1 MRNHNI
7 ITYPFTAIVGQEKMK
22 KALVLNLIN
31 PKVGGVLI
39 RGEKGTAKSTA
50 VRALASLL
58 PEIEVVEGCKF
69 KCDPSHT
76 NELCEECL
84 GKLNAGILR
93 ISPVKMKVV
102 DLPVSATEDRVVGTL
117 DIEHAIKTGEKRFE
131 PGVLAM
137 SHRGILYVDEIN
149 LLDDHLVDVLLD
161 SAAMGVNTIE
171 REGISYTHP
180 ANFVLVGTMNPEE
193 GELRPQL
200 LDRFGLCVDIK
211 GISEVSRRVELIKYR
226 LNYEA
231 DPEAF
236 AANWESAEAELC
248 GQILNAKQLLPEV
261 RISDDMLELI
271 SQICIDM
278 GVDGHRADL
287 TMMKTSITLAA
298 FYGRTEVTEDDVR
311 EAAGLTLSHRMRRK
325 PFDNQP
331 EKQDKL
337 DESIEKHKDKQKEKQ
352 KETQKE
358 KPENQ
363 EDKPK
368 NEEEKEKEKKKY
380 EHQNKER
387 HESPD
392 QQHKPAEGH
401 PPEESEA
408 QNAEQPD
415 ASMETTFEI
424 GEIYQIK
431 QLSPEFRREQRN
443 GSGRRS
449 KTLTRSRKGRYI
461 KSSIPHEKTTDL
473 AFDATLRA
481 AAPFQLTREKNGN
494 SVAIH
499 ESDFRE
505 KIREKKIGNLVLF
518 VVDASGSM
526 GARQRMVA
534 SKGAVLSMLM
544 DAYQKRDKVG
554 LIAFKGEGAELLL
567 PPTSSIE
574 LAQKYLQEMPTGGK
588 TPLSRGLVKGYEVIK
603 TELRRDPD
611 TCPFMV
617 LISDGRANV
626 SMNGESPLQETKTV
640 ASRLR
645 EEGIQSAVIDTES
658 SMIKFGLAQ
667 QISAALG
674 ATYLTLE
681 NLKSDSIV
689 SAVRAL
695 SPFEVRA
702 LTGDFAV

>member
-7 ITYPFTAIVGQEKMK
+7 AIYPFTAIVGQERMK

-31 PKVGGVLI
+31 PKLGGVLI

-50 VRALASLL
+50 VRALANLL

-69 KCDPSHT
+69 KCNPNHQ
-76 NELCEECL
+76 NELCEKCL
-84 GKLNAGILR
+84 EKLKAGNLKGSR
-93 ISPVKMKVV
+93 IKMKVV

-117 DIEHAIKTGEKRFE
+117 DIEHAIKKGEKRFE

-137 SHRGILYVDEIN
+137 AHRGILYVDEIN

-161 SAAMGVNTIE
+161 SAAMGINTIE
-171 REGISYTHP
+171 REGISYSHP

-200 LDRFGLCVDIK
+200 LDRFGLCVDVK
-211 GISEVSRRVELIKYR
+211 GISDVARRVELIKYR
-226 LNYEA
+226 LSYEA

-236 AANWESAEAELC
+236 AANWQAAETELC
-248 GQILNAKQLLPEV
+248 GQILNAKQLLSEV

-271 SQICIDM
+271 SQICVDM
-278 GVDGHRADL
+278 GVDWHRADI
-287 TMMKTSITLAA
+287 TMMKASITLAA
-298 FYGRTEVTEDDVR
+298 FNGRTDVLEEDVK
-311 EAAGLTLSHRMRRK
+311 EAAELVLSHRMRRK
-325 PFDNQP
+325 PFDSHSD
-331 EKQDKL
+331 KQDKL
-337 DESIEKHKDKQKEKQ
+337 DESIEKHREKQ
-352 KETQKE
+352 KDKE
-358 KPENQ
+358 KNKQEQQKQERKENPGKTHEHPEKQPEKQPENTPNQ
-363 EDKPK
+363 
-368 NEEEKEKEKKKY
+368 
-380 EHQNKER
+380 
-387 HESPD
+387 S
-392 QQHKPAEGH
+392 EG
-401 PPEESEA
+401 
-408 QNAEQPD
+408 QPD
-415 ASMETTFEI
+415 ASSETVFAI
-424 GEIYQIK
+424 GESYQVK
-431 QLSPEFRREQRN
+431 QLNPEFLRANRK

-449 KTLTRSRKGRYI
+449 KTLTSSRQGRYI
-461 KSSIPHEKTTDL
+461 KSTIPHEKTTDL

-481 AAPFQLTREKNGN
+481 AAPYQLTREKNGN
-494 SVAIH
+494 SIIIH
-499 ESDFRE
+499 ESDFR
-505 KIREKKIGNLVLF
+505 KKVREKKIGNLVLF

-554 LIAFKGEGAELLL
+554 LIAFKGNSAELLL

-603 TELRRDPD
+603 AELRRDPD

-626 SMNGESPLQETKTV
+626 SMNGEPPLQEITTV

-667 QISAALG
+667 KISTALG

-681 NLKSDSIV
+681 DLKAESIV
-689 SAVRAL
+689 NAVRTSA
-695 SPFEVRA
+695 PFDILPPSGGFSV
-702 LTGDFAV
+702 

>member
-7 ITYPFTAIVGQEKMK
+7 TIYPFSAIVGQEKMK

-50 VRALASLL
+50 VRALANLL

-69 KCDPSHT
+69 KCNPNNI

-84 GKLNAGILR
+84 EKLNAGALR
-93 ISPVKMKVV
+93 ISLVKMKVA

-137 SHRGILYVDEIN
+137 AHRGILYVDEIN

-171 REGISYTHP
+171 REGISYSHP

-211 GISEVSRRVELIKYR
+211 GISDVSRRVELIKYR
-226 LNYEA
+226 LSYEA
-231 DPEAF
+231 DPETF
-236 AANWESAEAELC
+236 AANWLASETELC
-248 GQILNAKQLLPEV
+248 GQILLAQKLLSDV
-261 RISDDMLELI
+261 WISDDMLELI

-298 FYGRTEVTEDDVR
+298 FYGRTEVTEEDVR

-331 EKQDKL
+331 DKQDKL
-337 DESIEKHKDKQKEKQ
+337 DDSIEKHKEKQKEKQ
-352 KETQKE
+352 K
-358 KPENQ
+358 NQ
-363 EDKPK
+363 DKKPK
-368 NEEEKEKEKKKY
+368 NDDRKEKNNH
-380 EHQNKER
+380 EHQNKE
-387 HESPD
+387 PGKGD
-392 QQHKPAEGH
+392 QQHKQAEGH
-401 PPEESEA
+401 HQEKPED

-415 ASMETTFEI
+415 SSSETTFEI
-424 GEIYQIK
+424 GENYQVK
-431 QLSPEFRREQRN
+431 QLSPEFRRDQRN

-449 KTLTRSRKGRYI
+449 KTLTRSKKGRYI

-494 SVAIH
+494 SIAIH

-505 KIREKKIGNLVLF
+505 KTREKKIGNLVLF

-554 LIAFKGEGAELLL
+554 LIAFKGDRAELLL

-588 TPLSRGLVKGYEVIK
+588 TPLSQGLVKGYEVIK
-603 TELRRDPD
+603 TELLRDPD

-645 EEGIQSAVIDTES
+645 DEGIQSAVIDTEN

-667 QISAALG
+667 QISTALG

-689 SAVRAL
+689 NAVRASAPFDL
-695 SPFEVRA
+695 RSPS
-702 LTGDFAV
+702 GDFSV

>member
-7 ITYPFTAIVGQEKMK
+7 AVYPFTAIVGQERMK

-50 VRALASLL
+50 VRALANLL
-58 PEIEVVEGCKF
+58 PEIEVVEGCRF
-69 KCDPSHT
+69 KCSPGNN

-84 GKLNAGILR
+84 EKLNAGNLK
-93 ISPVKMKVV
+93 ISSVKMKVV

-137 SHRGILYVDEIN
+137 AHRGILYVDEIN

-171 REGISYTHP
+171 REGISFSHP

-211 GISEVSRRVELIKYR
+211 GISDVPRRVELIKYR

-236 AANWESAEAELC
+236 AASWQAAETELC
-248 GQILNAKQLLPEV
+248 RQILNAKQLLSEV

-271 SQICIDM
+271 SQICVDM
-278 GVDGHRADL
+278 GVDGHRADI
-287 TMMKTSITLAA
+287 TMMKASITLAA
-298 FYGRTEVTEDDVR
+298 FNGRTDVLEEDVK
-311 EAAGLTLSHRMRRK
+311 EAAELVLSHRMRRK
-325 PFDNQP
+325 PFDSHSD
-331 EKQDKL
+331 KQDKL
-337 DESIEKHKDKQKEKQ
+337 DESIENHREKQKEKEKNKQEQQ
-352 KETQKE
+352 KHEFKE
-358 KPENQ
+358 NPKENPESSHGQ
-363 EDKPK
+363 
-368 NEEEKEKEKKKY
+368 
-380 EHQNKER
+380 
-387 HESPD
+387 
-392 QQHKPAEGH
+392 
-401 PPEESEA
+401 PEEQQSDEKQDQTEEQSDAASETIFA
-408 QNAEQPD
+408 
-415 ASMETTFEI
+415 M
-424 GEIYQIK
+424 GESYQVK
-431 QLSPEFRREQRN
+431 QFSPEFRRANRK

-449 KTLTRSRKGRYI
+449 KTLTDSKQGRYV
-461 KSSIPHEKTTDL
+461 KSTIPHEKTTDL

-481 AAPFQLTREKNGN
+481 AAPYQLTREKNGN
-494 SVAIH
+494 SIMIH
-499 ESDFRE
+499 ESDFRK

-544 DAYQKRDKVG
+544 DAYQKRDRVG
-554 LIAFKGEGAELLL
+554 LIAFKGESAELLL

-574 LAQKYLQEMPTGGK
+574 LAQRYLQEMPTGGK

-603 TELRRDPD
+603 TELQRDPD
-611 TCPFMV
+611 TCPFLV

-626 SMNGESPLQETKTV
+626 SMDGESPLQETKTV

-645 EEGIQSAVIDTES
+645 EEGIQSAVIDTENS
-658 SMIKFGLAQ
+658 TIKFGLAQ

-681 NLKSDSIV
+681 DLKADSIV
-689 SAVRAL
+689 DAVRA
-695 SPFEVRA
+695 SAPFEVRLPSGGFTA
-702 LTGDFAV
+702 

>member
-1 MRNHNI
+1 MRNHN
-7 ITYPFTAIVGQEKMK
+7 TAVYPFTAIVGQERMK

-31 PKVGGVLI
+31 PKLGGVLI

-50 VRALASLL
+50 VRALANLL

-69 KCDPSHT
+69 RCNPDNR

-84 GKLNAGILR
+84 DNLKAGNLR
-93 ISPVKMKVV
+93 VSRVKMRVV

-117 DIEHAIKTGEKRFE
+117 DIEHAIKKGEKRFE

-137 SHRGILYVDEIN
+137 AHRGILYVDEIN

-171 REGISYTHP
+171 REGISYSHP

-200 LDRFGLCVDIK
+200 LDRFGLCVDVK
-211 GISEVSRRVELIKYR
+211 GISDVSRRVELIKYR
-226 LNYEA
+226 LSYEA
-231 DPEAF
+231 NPETF
-236 AANWESAEAELC
+236 VANWQAAETELC

-261 RISDDMLELI
+261 RISDSMLELI
-271 SQICIDM
+271 SQICVDL
-278 GVDGHRADL
+278 GVDGHRADI

-298 FYGRTEVTEDDVR
+298 FNGRTDVFEEDVK
-311 EAAGLTLSHRMRRK
+311 EAAELVLSHRMRRK
-325 PFDNQP
+325 PFDSHSD
-331 EKQDKL
+331 KQDKL
-337 DESIEKHKDKQKEKQ
+337 DESIENHREKQ
-352 KETQKE
+352 K
-358 KPENQ
+358 
-363 EDKPK
+363 
-368 NEEEKEKEKKKY
+368 EKEKEKNKHEQQKK
-380 EHQNKER
+380 EHEEDKEK
-387 HESPD
+387 
-392 QQHKPAEGH
+392 QHKR
-401 PPEESEA
+401 PEEQKSERS
-408 QNAEQPD
+408 QNQTDERPD
-415 ASMETTFEI
+415 SSSETIFAT
-424 GEIYQIK
+424 GESYQIK
-431 QLSPEFRREQRN
+431 QLTPEFLRADRK

-449 KTLTRSRKGRYI
+449 KTFTSSKQGRYI
-461 KSSIPHEKTTDL
+461 KSTIPHEKTSDL

-481 AAPFQLTREKNGN
+481 AAPYQITREKNGN
-494 SVAIH
+494 SIIIH
-499 ESDFRE
+499 ESDFRK

-554 LIAFKGEGAELLL
+554 LIAFKGESAELLL

-588 TPLSRGLVKGYEVIK
+588 TPLSRGLVKGYEVIR
-603 TELRRDPD
+603 TELQRDPD

-626 SMNGESPLQETKTV
+626 SMNGESPLQEIKTV

-658 SMIKFGLAQ
+658 SMIKFGLAR

-681 NLKSDSIV
+681 NLKADSIV
-689 SAVRAL
+689 NAVRA
-695 SPFEVRA
+695 SAPFDIMPPSGGFSV
-702 LTGDFAV
+702 

>member
-1 MRNHNI
+1 MKNHNI
-7 ITYPFTAIVGQEKMK
+7 AVYPFTAIVGQERMK

-31 PKVGGVLI
+31 PKLGGVLI

-50 VRALASLL
+50 VRALANLL

-69 KCDPSHT
+69 KCNPDNR
-76 NELCEECL
+76 NELCEECRE
-84 GKLNAGILR
+84 KLNEESLR
-93 ISPVKMKVV
+93 VSRIKMRVV

-117 DIEHAIKTGEKRFE
+117 DIEHAIKKGEKRFD

-137 SHRGILYVDEIN
+137 AHRGILYVDEIN

-161 SAAMGVNTIE
+161 SAAMGVNTVE
-171 REGISYTHP
+171 REGISYSHP

-200 LDRFGLCVDIK
+200 LDRFGLCVDVK
-211 GISEVSRRVELIKYR
+211 GISDVSRRVELIKYR
-226 LNYEA
+226 LSYEA

-236 AANWESAEAELC
+236 AANWQAAEAELC
-248 GQILNAKQLLPEV
+248 GQILNAKQLLSEV
-261 RISDDMLELI
+261 RILDDMLELI
-271 SQICIDM
+271 SQICVDM
-278 GVDGHRADL
+278 GVDGHRADI
-287 TMMKTSITLAA
+287 TMMKASITLAA
-298 FYGRTEVTEDDVR
+298 FNGRTDVR
-311 EAAGLTLSHRMRRK
+311 EEDVKEAAELVLSHRMRRK
-325 PFDNQP
+325 PFDSHSD
-331 EKQDKL
+331 KQDKL
-337 DESIEKHKDKQKEKQ
+337 DESIENHREKQKEKEKNKQEQQ
-352 KETQKE
+352 KQERKENPE
-358 KPENQ
+358 KPH
-363 EDKPK
+363 
-368 NEEEKEKEKKKY
+368 
-380 EHQNKER
+380 EH
-387 HESPD
+387 
-392 QQHKPAEGH
+392 
-401 PPEESEA
+401 PEEQQPDNT
-408 QNAEQPD
+408 QNQTEGQPD
-415 ASMETTFEI
+415 ASSETVFAT
-424 GEIYQIK
+424 GGSYQIK
-431 QLSPEFRREQRN
+431 QLTPEFLRADRK

-449 KTLTRSRKGRYI
+449 KTLTSSKQGRYI
-461 KSSIPHEKTTDL
+461 KSTIPHEKTTDL

-481 AAPFQLTREKNGN
+481 AAPYQLTREKNGN
-494 SVAIH
+494 SIIIH
-499 ESDFRE
+499 ESDFR
-505 KIREKKIGNLVLF
+505 KKVREKKIGNLVLF

-534 SKGAVLSMLM
+534 SKGAVLSILM

-554 LIAFKGEGAELLL
+554 LIAFKGNSAELLL

-626 SMNGESPLQETKTV
+626 SMNGEPPLQEITTV
-640 ASRLR
+640 ASRLK

-667 QISAALG
+667 QISTALG

-681 NLKSDSIV
+681 NLKADSIV
-689 SAVRAL
+689 NAVKASA
-695 SPFEVRA
+695 PFEIPSPSSVSS
-702 LTGDFAV
+702 V